1 MTRKGKAA
9 SGQLAATRRRD
20 AGAFLQP
27 LALYSTRTRAK
38 TQTAPFDK
46 TLSRRLDCTQTLAD
60 IENSPLWGWV
70 LRAYRRRLERAIPAR

>member
-1 MTRKGKAA
+1 MTTKVKAA
-9 SGQLAATRRRD
+9 SGELAATRRRD

-46 TLSRRLDCTQTLAD
+46 GLSRRLDCAQALAD
-60 IENSPLWGWV
+60 LETSPLWGW
-70 LRAYRRRLERAIPAR
+70 LLGLYRHRLEAMIPI